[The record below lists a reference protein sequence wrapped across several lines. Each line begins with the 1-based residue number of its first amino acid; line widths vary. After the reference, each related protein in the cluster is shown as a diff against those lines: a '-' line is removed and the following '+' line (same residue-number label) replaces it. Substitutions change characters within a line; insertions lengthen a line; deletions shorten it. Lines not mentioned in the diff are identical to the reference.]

1 MGEGVS
7 YIAQTYNKANKKYMK
22 YYDKHKSY
30 KCTIY
35 KDGRWTIT
43 KYLSVDEFKLLT
55 RDKMDEFHEN
65 VVR

>member
-1 MGEGVS
+1 MREGVS

-35 KDGRWTIT
+35 KDGRWKIT